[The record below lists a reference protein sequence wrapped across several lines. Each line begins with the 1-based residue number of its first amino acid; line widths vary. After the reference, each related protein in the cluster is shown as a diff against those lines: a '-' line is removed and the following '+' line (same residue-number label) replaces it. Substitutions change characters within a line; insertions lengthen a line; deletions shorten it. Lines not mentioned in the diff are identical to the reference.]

1 MPMQLSYI
9 AQENRL
15 DLRFEG
21 NLDLTVSNGICDLC
35 KSIPLNLNCCIIDV
49 TEVARVFDS
58 GLALLQK
65 LYRRCVEIGTT
76 VVILT
81 DHPRIR
87 ALFPAVTRAPLY
99 PAPRPRRAGTERF
112 ARSSG
117 YSE

>member
-1 MPMQLSYI
+1 MSMQLSYI

-35 KSIPLNLNCCIIDV
+35 KSMPLNLNCCIIDV
-49 TEVARVFDS
+49 TDVVRVFDS

-87 ALFPAVTRAPLY
+87 ALFPAVTRTPLY
-99 PAPRPRRAGTERF
+99 PTPEPRRMGTGRF
-112 ARSSG
+112 APSSG
-117 YSE
+117 CSD